1 MPNGKKSDERHSLN
15 HKTSNNGLKT
25 LYISDLDG
33 TLLGNDAAVSPES
46 TEMLNE
52 AISAGAMFS
61 VATARTPATVA
72 SILSDIDTRLPMA
85 VMTGAT
91 LWNAADRQ
99 YSHTRFLPE
108 KEARKVIEIYRET
121 GFSSFV
127 YTLRDNMLHIYHIG
141 QLSWQERMFMAEREH
156 SSFKTFHIPPDG
168 ESALPDTLDNVVLFY
183 GIRNN
188 EISLKAHE
196 SVSRLVECSPL
207 CYHDIYGQE
216 TAVAE
221 VFAKEATKAEG
232 IRTLAQIAG
241 AQRVVAFGDNIN
253 DLPMMREADLAVA
266 VSNALPEVKDAA
278 DIVIGAN
285 TDDAVARFILYDSSM
300 TDR

>member
-141 QLSWQERMFMAEREH
+141 QLSWH
-156 SSFKTFHIPPDG
+156 CLLYTS
-168 ESALPDTLDNVVLFY
+168 
-183 GIRNN
+183 
-188 EISLKAHE
+188 
-196 SVSRLVECSPL
+196 
-207 CYHDIYGQE
+207 
-216 TAVAE
+216 
-221 VFAKEATKAEG
+221 
-232 IRTLAQIAG
+232 
-241 AQRVVAFGDNIN
+241 
-253 DLPMMREADLAVA
+253 
-266 VSNALPEVKDAA
+266 DAA
-278 DIVIGAN
+278 D
-285 TDDAVARFILYDSSM
+285 D
-300 TDR
+300 

>member
-168 ESALPDTLDNVVLFY
+168 ESALPDRKSVV
-183 GIRNN
+183 
-188 EISLKAHE
+188 
-196 SVSRLVECSPL
+196 
-207 CYHDIYGQE
+207 
-216 TAVAE
+216 
-221 VFAKEATKAEG
+221 
-232 IRTLAQIAG
+232 
-241 AQRVVAFGDNIN
+241 
-253 DLPMMREADLAVA
+253 
-266 VSNALPEVKDAA
+266 
-278 DIVIGAN
+278 
-285 TDDAVARFILYDSSM
+285 
-300 TDR
+300 

>member
-99 YSHTRFLPE
+99 YSYTRFLPE

-141 QLSWQERMFMAEREH
+141 QLSLARTHVHVAEREH

-241 AQRVVAFGDNIN
+241 HNGSW
-253 DLPMMREADLAVA
+253 LSE
-266 VSNALPEVKDAA
+266 
-278 DIVIGAN
+278 
-285 TDDAVARFILYDSSM
+285 T
-300 TDR
+300 T